1 MKITIRPAPHSKE
14 CAYTGSKFCN
24 LHKNQPE
31 KCETECPAGRCC
43 EMKHCWEVGEKLRDI
58 LISRGHKVKMADKK
72 YNKGYPDTKAND
84 DMKKALKEL
93 LAWGSELHIALH
105 TNSASAGVRGVR
117 IGYPALENNK
127 DEPERCRRSERLAK
141 YVVTEI
147 QKIYPLHQ
155 KVLTTTYNFYE
166 ANVPKVPAIYIEGA
180 FANSN
185 VEDGKWWHENM
196 DEIAT
201 AYADG
206 IEAWIAAEKE
216 EANFVAYKA
225 KVKTKTGGGA
235 SIWSDNK
242 KSKRV
247 VLVEDGEIVTV
258 TGNADAKG
266 FVPVEYK
273 GKTGV
278 FDSQYLVKIEEPE
291 TPVKPEA
298 KPDNTDLLAKL
309 QEIRKLTDE
318 AIALA
323 SKV

>member
-1 MKITIRPAPHSKE
+1 MKITIRPAPHSKS
-14 CAYTGSKFCN
+14 CAYTGNGHCN
-24 LHKNQPE
+24 KHRNAPE

-58 LISRGHKVKMADKK
+58 LISRGHKVRMADKK

-127 DEPERCRRSERLAK
+127 DEPERCRRSERLAEH
-141 YVVTEI
+141 VVAEI
-147 QKIYPLHQ
+147 QKIYPLPQ
-155 KVLTTTYNFYE
+155 NVLTTTYNFYE

-196 DEIAT
+196 DAIAT

-206 IEAWIAAEKE
+206 IDAWIAAEKE

-242 KSKRV
+242 KTKRIEMLPDGTV
-247 VLVEDGEIVTV
+247 VDVLGGYDV
-258 TGNADAKG
+258 KG
-266 FVPVEYK
+266 FAPVDHN
-273 GKTGV
+273 GNRGV
-278 FDSQYLVKIEEPE
+278 FDAQYLVRIEEASAE
-291 TPVKPEA
+291 K
-298 KPDNTDLLAKL
+298 TDDALYDKLL
-309 QEIRKLTDE
+309 EIRAMVDE
-318 AIALA
+318 AIAMA
-323 SKV
+323 KT

>member
-1 MKITIRPAPHSKE
+1 
-14 CAYTGSKFCN
+14 
-24 LHKNQPE
+24 
-31 KCETECPAGRCC
+31 
-43 EMKHCWEVGEKLRDI
+43 MKHCWEVGEKLRDI

-141 YVVTEI
+141 YVVAEI
-147 QKIYPLHQ
+147 QKIYPLPQ

-196 DEIAT
+196 DAIAT

-225 KVKTKTGGGA
+225 KVKTRTGGGA

-242 KSKRV
+242 KTKRIEMLPDGTV
-247 VLVEDGEIVTV
+247 VDVLGGYDV
-258 TGNADAKG
+258 KG
-266 FVPVEYK
+266 FAPVDHN
-273 GKTGV
+273 GNRGV
-278 FDSQYLVKIEEPE
+278 FDAQYLVRIEEAPAE
-291 TPVKPEA
+291 K
-298 KPDNTDLLAKL
+298 TDDALYDKLL
-309 QEIRKLTDE
+309 EIRAMVDE
-318 AIALA
+318 AIAMA
-323 SKV
+323 KT